1 MSFVLRWNNVLLF
14 DVALES
20 AKISQWSSKER
31 GRRRKVMQERKK
43 SLLIPMCI
51 YSGGHSG
58 GAWGCP
64 PYQGQWVLQEI
75 WEAHLWR
82 LILRKKVLSASA
94 ALNAVVQHFR
104 INSIVRNC
112 ILYLSHYGH
121 TLNNSSK
128 NEAPFWVSRL

>member
-1 MSFVLRWNNVLLF
+1 MPKLVNEAV
-14 DVALES
+14 
-20 AKISQWSSKER
+20 KKEVEEKKKK
-31 GRRRKVMQERKK
+31 GYARKKK

-94 ALNAVVQHFR
+94 ALNVAVKHFR
-104 INSIVRNC
+104 SNSIV
-112 ILYLSHYGH
+112 
-121 TLNNSSK
+121 K
-128 NEAPFWVSRL
+128 KMVW

>member
-1 MSFVLRWNNVLLF
+1 
-14 DVALES
+14 
-20 AKISQWSSKER
+20 
-31 GRRRKVMQERKK
+31 
-43 SLLIPMCI
+43 MCI

-94 ALNAVVQHFR
+94 ALNVAVQHFR
-104 INSIVRNC
+104 MNSIERSCPNFF
-112 ILYLSHYGH
+112 ILYRQTVFFCFGGQ
-121 TLNNSSK
+121 K
-128 NEAPFWVSRL
+128 NKTWKIYIKLHFM

>member
-1 MSFVLRWNNVLLF
+1 MPKLVNEAV
-14 DVALES
+14 
-20 AKISQWSSKER
+20 KKE
-31 GRRRKVMQERKK
+31 VEEEEERLCKKEKK

-94 ALNAVVQHFR
+94 ALNVAVQHFR
-104 INSIVRNC
+104 MNSIERSCPNLF
-112 ILYLSHYGH
+112 ILYRQTVFFCFGGQ
-121 TLNNSSK
+121 K
-128 NEAPFWVSRL
+128 NKK